1 MATKVFR
8 WTRQI
13 KAYHLRFAL
22 KAYQRVGI
30 THFRLLGGCDG
41 QDCPR
46 CLALVG
52 RTFRVDDAPPDLP
65 PVDCACQPHGSRL
78 CAVAAGTETT
88 LTVAGTHRGE
98 NARNADER

>member
-41 QDCPR
+41 RDCQR
-46 CLALVG
+46 CRALVG
-52 RTFRVDDAPPDLP
+52 RTFSVDEAPPDLP
-65 PVDCACQPHGSRL
+65 PADCTCEPGGSRL
-78 CAVAAGTETT
+78 CAVAAGVGRTSTA
-88 LTVAGTHRGE
+88 AGPLRHEIARG
-98 NARNADER
+98 ADER